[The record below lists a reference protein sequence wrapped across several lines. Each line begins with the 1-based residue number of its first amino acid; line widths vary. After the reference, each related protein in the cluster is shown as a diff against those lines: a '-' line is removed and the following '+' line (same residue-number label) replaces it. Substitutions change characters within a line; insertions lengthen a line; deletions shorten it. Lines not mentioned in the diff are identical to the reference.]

1 MACFLVTTAAAIG
14 VGTARH
20 IVKHNEKKN
29 NVDKIELE
37 NKLFSSKS
45 LGYLELTMWGGAL
58 LLAGEHYIHG
68 EVSFKFPWLTAATEG
83 KEAVQEMFFEMGSI
97 GVGMLV
103 ILVAAWVGGFFLFRF
118 LRNRKKKLAETE
130 AK

>member
-20 IVKHNEKKN
+20 IVAHKEKKN
-29 NVDKIELE
+29 NVDPIELE
-37 NKLFSSKS
+37 NKLLSSKS

-68 EVSFKFPWLTAATEG
+68 EISYKFPWLTAVEEGAEATS
-83 KEAVQEMFFEMGSI
+83 EMLTEMGTI

-103 ILVAAWVGGFFLFRF
+103 ILVAAWIGGFYLLKY
-118 LRNRKKKLAETE
+118 LRTKKKKVTVKEQ
-130 AK
+130 

>member
-20 IVKHNEKKN
+20 IVKHSEKKN
-29 NVDKIELE
+29 NIDKVELE
-37 NKLFSSKS
+37 NKIFSSKS
-45 LGYLELTMWGGAL
+45 LGYLELTMWGGAF

-83 KEAVQEMFFEMGSI
+83 PEAVSEMLTEMGTV
-97 GVGMLV
+97 GVGMLL
-103 ILVAAWVGGFFLFRF
+103 ILIAAWVGGFFLLKF
-118 LRNRKKKLAETE
+118 LRNRKKKLAAEG
-130 AK
+130 K

>member
-29 NVDKIELE
+29 NIDKVELE
-37 NKLFSSKS
+37 NKIFSSKS
-45 LGYLELTMWGGAL
+45 LGYLELTMWGGAF

-83 KEAVQEMFFEMGSI
+83 PEAVSEMLTEMGTV
-97 GVGMLV
+97 GVGMLL
-103 ILVAAWVGGFFLFRF
+103 ILIAAWVGGFFLLNF
-118 LRNRKKKLAETE
+118 LHKRKKKLAAES
-130 AK
+130 K

>member
-20 IVKHNEKKN
+20 IVKHHEKKN
-29 NVDKIELE
+29 DVIKAELE
-37 NKLFSSKS
+37 NKIFSSKS
-45 LGYLELTMWGGAL
+45 LGYLELTMWGGAF
-58 LLAGEHYIHG
+58 LLAGEHFIHG

-83 KEAVQEMFFEMGSI
+83 PEAVHEMLVEMGTV

-103 ILVAAWVGGFFLFRF
+103 VLITAWVGGFFLAKF
-118 LRNRKKKLAETE
+118 LRKRKNKLATE
-130 AK
+130 EK